1 MDAKAC
7 SAIADRN
14 GDTPLH
20 IACHQGDE
28 ECTFEL
34 LQEIKD
40 TNQKFT
46 LLHQDYEEF
55 NIGGKQLLRL
65 DYWNC

>member
-1 MDAKAC
+1 MKGKAC

-14 GDTPLH
+14 RETPLH
-20 IACHQGDE
+20 IACRLGYI
-28 ECTFEL
+28 ECARKL

-40 TNQKFT
+40 EHQIFT

-55 NIGGKQLLRL
+55 NIGGK
-65 DYWNC
+65 